1 MQKMMGYMRR
11 AIAQYDM
18 LADGDRVAVGVSGG
32 KDSLVLLVGLARM
45 RRYLGIDFEVV
56 GVTIDQGFEGK
67 PGDFSRIEALC
78 RAEDIPYE
86 IVRTEIGEII
96 FHWREE
102 QSPCSLCARMR
113 RGALHDAAVR
123 LGCNKVA
130 LGHHREDAL
139 ETFLM
144 NLMNEGRLGC
154 FSPVSYLSRK
164 NLHLIRPLVLAPEQE
179 ILAAARRAELPVWRN
194 PCPVDGHT
202 ERERMKALLR
212 DLEREDPGLKNRM
225 FGALQRAHLS
235 GF

>member
-11 AIAQYDM
+11 AIAQYHM
-18 LADGDRVAVGVSGG
+18 IEEGDRIAVGVSGG
-32 KDSLVLLVGLARM
+32 KDSLVLLVALARM
-45 RRYLGIDFEVV
+45 RRFLGIGYDIV
-56 GVTIDQGFEGK
+56 GVTIDQGFDGV
-67 PGDFSRIEALC
+67 PGDFSRIESLC
-78 RAEDIPYE
+78 HEEGIPYE
-86 IVRTEIGEII
+86 VVRTEIGEII

-113 RGALHDAAVR
+113 RGALHDAALR
-123 LGCNKVA
+123 LHCNKVA

-139 ETFLM
+139 ETFMM

-164 NLHLIRPLVLAPEQE
+164 QLYLIRPLVLAPEGE
-179 ILAAARRAELPVWRN
+179 ILAAANRAHLPVWRN

-202 ERERMKALLR
+202 ERERMKGMLR